1 MNLVEVTWAAA
12 PDPRGA
18 GAAVLAAAVA
28 GFCGIGADEVR
39 LTHACRQCGSA
50 RHGRPV
56 VVPTAALP
64 RPPEVSLS
72 RADDGVLVA
81 VGDAGPVGV
90 DVERVDG
97 RGWAAL
103 DPVLLHPA
111 EHAADAYARA
121 VTWVRKESL
130 LKATGHGLSVAPDT
144 VRLNDPGLPPR
155 LLSWPGPG
163 APTTTWLY
171 DVPMGHQHVACLTV
185 LSPRAPRVEVRRE
198 APAAAPRS
206 ARPGTA
212 PRAGIRSGARRAR

>member
-1 MNLVEVTWAAA
+1 MSLVEVTWATV
-12 PDPRGA
+12 PDPRGD

-28 GFCGIGADEVR
+28 GFCGLRTDEVR
-39 LTHACRQCGSA
+39 LTHACRHCGSA

-56 VVPTAALP
+56 VVPTADLP

-90 DVERVDG
+90 DVERVNAP
-97 RGWAAL
+97 GWAAL

-111 EHAADAYARA
+111 EHAPDAYALA

-144 VRLNDPGLPPR
+144 VRLTNPGLPPG
-155 LLSWPGPG
+155 LLSWAGPD

-171 DVPMGHQHVACLTV
+171 DVPMGPQHVACLTV
-185 LSPRAPRVEVRRE
+185 LSLRAPRVEVRRE
-198 APAAAPRS
+198 APAAASRS

-212 PRAGIRSGARRAR
+212 PRADTRSRARRTR

>member
-1 MNLVEVTWAAA
+1 MSLVEVTWSAV
-12 PDPRGA
+12 PDSRGA

-28 GFCGIGADEVR
+28 SFCRIGTDEVR

-72 RADDGVLVA
+72 RADDGVLAA

-90 DVERVDG
+90 DVERVDA

-103 DPVLLHPA
+103 DAVLLHPA
-111 EHAADAYARA
+111 EHAADAYGRA

-130 LKATGHGLSVAPDT
+130 LKATGHGLSLAPDRI
-144 VRLNDPGLPPR
+144 RLTDPWLPPR
-155 LLSWPGPG
+155 LLSWFGPD
-163 APTTTWLY
+163 APATTWLY
-171 DVPMGHQHVACLTV
+171 DVSVGPQHVACLTV
-185 LSPRAPRVEVRRE
+185 LSPRAPRVEVRQE

-206 ARPGTA
+206 ARRGTA
-212 PRAGIRSGARRAR
+212 PRADTRSGARRAR